1 MCFINNGKQKNDI
14 MYLDPSNELS
24 KEEITFEDVIYFLKL
39 CIARNV
45 RYSITLST
53 SKPPSL
59 R

>member
-1 MCFINNGKQKNDI
+1 

-39 CIARNV
+39 CIAKNV